1 MSQQMEFNEAERN
14 GPQPSYGGYHGSAP
28 QYNDYATGS
37 YTTGQKLSAQN
48 TGQGSRSGQRLALAI
63 VSIVMFAGAFIAAT
77 AIGGLGDNFMKF
89 MAVFGLVLFA
99 VIIIVINSVFSVFRH

>member
-14 GPQPSYGGYHGSAP
+14 GPQSSYGGYHGSAP
-28 QYNDYATGS
+28 QYNDYSTGADA
-37 YTTGQKLSAQN
+37 TGQKLAPQS
-48 TGQGSRSGQRLALAI
+48 TGQGTRAGQRLALGI

-77 AIGGLGDNFMKF
+77 AIGGLGDSFMKF

-99 VIIIVINSVFSVFRH
+99 IIIIVINSVFSVFRH